1 TEERFRVTVLPRSS
15 RLDVQQLQACLMAV
29 PPDRRGDELRAV
41 ITANV
46 PRHAAGQEQAGE
58 NVQHAIRG
66 DAAVDLQGQALS
78 RVLVGDGKP
87 LQRPAALRAVVDEV
101 PAPDMIFVF
110 GSTTRATVAA
120 VAQSPLFP

>member
-1 TEERFRVTVLPRSS
+1 
-15 RLDVQQLQACLMAV
+15 LMAV
-29 PPDRRGDELRAV
+29 PPDRRSDELRTAG
-41 ITANV
+41 TDAQRWSAANV

-58 NVQHAIRG
+58 NVQHEIRG

-110 GSTTRATVAA
+110 GSTTCA
-120 VAQSPLFP
+120 